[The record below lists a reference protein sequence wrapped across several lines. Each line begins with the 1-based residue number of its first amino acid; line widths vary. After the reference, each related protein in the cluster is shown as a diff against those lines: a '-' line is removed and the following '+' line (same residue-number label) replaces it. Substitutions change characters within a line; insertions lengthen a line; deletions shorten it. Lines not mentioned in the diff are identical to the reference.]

1 MDYPEVLKAR
11 MIRRMTGPGKQSATA
26 LGAET
31 GISHSTLSR
40 WLKEAGHVRK
50 VPQKKAIPS
59 TRVRE
64 ENLKHS
70 DLPRK
75 SQRPQD
81 WSALDRARVIL
92 EAEHLTGELLGEF
105 LRERG
110 LHQSQ
115 LEQWKIML
123 ETAMASGPRR
133 GLSESKRVKQL
144 EHELRR
150 KDAAL
155 AEAAAIIVLQKKAER
170 WLRGE
175 EAVNI
180 TKRTAS
186 R

>member
-1 MDYPEVLKAR
+1 MYHLTASPPTQALHFKLE
-11 MIRRMTGPGKQSATA
+11 SA
-26 LGAET
+26 
-31 GISHSTLSR
+31 
-40 WLKEAGHVRK
+40 
-50 VPQKKAIPS
+50 
-59 TRVRE
+59 
-64 ENLKHS
+64 
-70 DLPRK
+70 
-75 SQRPQD
+75 QRPQD

-92 EAEHLTGELLGEF
+92 EAEHLTGELLGRF
-105 LRERG
+105 LRERGRG